1 MSKNLSPAR
10 LNIGDLPRD
19 PQGAIGKLRKQLV
32 ASTNYCKQYPKKL
45 AILKATM
52 KCVYKHILNVEQ
64 TIAAREAAKKAA
76 AKELAKAEALAL
88 KEAKEAVEA
97 QAALLALREKQNAS

>member
-19 PQGAIGKLRKQLV
+19 KSGAISKLRKQLV
-32 ASTNYCKQYPKKL
+32 ASTNYCKQYPRKL
-45 AILKATM
+45 EVLKETI
-52 KCVYKHILNVEQ
+52 KYVYKHIMEVEKLM
-64 TIAAREAAKKAA
+64 AKREAVKVAA
-76 AKELAKAEALAL
+76 VKELAKAEALAL

-97 QAALLALREKQNAS
+97 QAALLALREKQNG

>member
-19 PQGAIGKLRKQLV
+19 RQGAISKLRKQLV
-32 ASTNYCKQYPKKL
+32 ASANYCKRYPLKL
-45 AILKATM
+45 AVLKATI
-52 KCVYKHILNVEQ
+52 KCVYKYILEVEARN
-64 TIAAREAAKKAA
+64 AALEAANKVA

-88 KEAKEAVEA
+88 KEAKEATEA
-97 QAALLALREKQNAS
+97 QAALLALKEKQNAS